1 MEIKGLIESLKN
13 MLPEKVDYADLVCA
27 EGFAHGYTYVY
38 EDPEPYFIEEAIN
51 TLEKLYAEN
60 KRLRNDLI
68 MPTALAQN
76 IQNTINNNKEFE
88 KQFKVLLKDFKEF
101 ILNHDDVCEYCKY
114 NQPCRGEK
122 CDAYIKGK
130 DAWDHNGCKHDWEW
144 SCEDFNFGE
153 CPKLENT
160 PCNGCI
166 KNNMRGFEWR
176 GVS

>member
-1 MEIKGLIESLKN
+1 MEIKGLIENLKN

-38 EDPEPYFIEEAIN
+38 EDPEPYFIENAIN
-51 TLEKLYAEN
+51 ALEKLNSEN
-60 KRLRNDLI
+60 KQLTNKCEALLR
-68 MPTALAQN
+68 
-76 IQNTINNNKEFE
+76 
-88 KQFKVLLKDFKEF
+88 DFKEF
-101 ILNHDDVCEYCKY
+101 MLNRDNPCKYCKH
-114 NQPCRGEK
+114 NQPCKGEK
-122 CDAYIKGK
+122 CEAYIKSK

-166 KNNMRGFEWR
+166 KNNMSGFEYK
-176 GVS
+176 G